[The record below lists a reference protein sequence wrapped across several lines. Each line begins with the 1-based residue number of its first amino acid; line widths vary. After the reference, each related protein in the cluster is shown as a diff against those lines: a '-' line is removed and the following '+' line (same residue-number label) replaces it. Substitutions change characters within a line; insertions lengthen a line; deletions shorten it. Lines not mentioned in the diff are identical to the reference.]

1 MANIAQSY
9 LILHFSINCML
20 PLVILG
26 FPRLIYS
33 ISELAIAISYSRFSL
48 LKIGLFAG

>member
-33 ISELAIAISYSRFSL
+33 ISELAIAISYSRFYL
-48 LKIGLFAG
+48 LNIGLFLG